1 MYQFFQTE
9 RSSKPLK
16 VVALS
21 VLLVG
26 VIAAVAVYSSRPSPV
41 ALQQFMLEEQ
51 EFQSFINSHKK
62 TYKDEA
68 EYNARFRIFR
78 DNLAYIRVFNSLG
91 KDWTLGVNPLADLTG
106 EEFKSMYTGY
116 VRREGES
123 SKNYADLSSVSVPAS
138 VDWTAKGAVT
148 PVKNQG
154 QCGSCWAFSTT
165 GSVEGAWFLA
175 GHSLISLSEQ
185 QLVSCSGSYGNMGC
199 NGGLMDNAFKYI
211 MANGIALESTYPYT
225 ARTGT
230 CNKSLAAQVV
240 VKISSYTDVTPDSPT
255 DLEAAIAQQ
264 PVSVAVEADQSS
276 WQLYSSGTVSS
287 NCGTNLDHGVLA
299 VGYDT
304 TASPPYY
311 KVKNSWGASWG
322 LSGFIQIAI
331 TSGKGVC
338 GIQMEPSY
346 PVV

>member
-1 MYQFFQTE
+1 MYQYFQTE

-16 VVALS
+16 VMAASL
-21 VLLVG
+21 LLVG
-26 VIAAVAVYSSRPSPV
+26 VIAAVAVYSSRPSPL

-51 EFQSFINSHKK
+51 EFQSFMNSHKK
-62 TYKDEA
+62 EYKDEA

-91 KDWTLGVNPLADLTG
+91 KDWTLGVNHLADLTG

-116 VRREGES
+116 IHRES
-123 SKNYADLSSVSVPAS
+123 SKNYADLSSVSAPTS
-138 VDWTAKGAVT
+138 VDWTTKGAVT

-185 QLVSCSGSYGNMGC
+185 QLVSCSGTYGNQGC

-211 MANGIALESTYPYT
+211 VANGIALESTYPY
-225 ARTGT
+225 AGKTGT
-230 CNKSLAAQVV
+230 CNKSLASQVAA
-240 VKISSYTDVTPDSPT
+240 KISSYKDVTPDSPT
-255 DLEAAIAQQ
+255 ALEAAIATQ
-264 PVSVAVEADQSS
+264 PVSVAVEADQSA
-276 WQLYSSGTVSS
+276 WQLYNSGTVSS
-287 NCGTNLDHGVLA
+287 NCGTSLDHGVLA

-311 KVKNSWGASWG
+311 KVKNSWGPSWG
-322 LSGFIQIAI
+322 LAGFIQIAI

-338 GIQMEPSY
+338 GIQMQPSY